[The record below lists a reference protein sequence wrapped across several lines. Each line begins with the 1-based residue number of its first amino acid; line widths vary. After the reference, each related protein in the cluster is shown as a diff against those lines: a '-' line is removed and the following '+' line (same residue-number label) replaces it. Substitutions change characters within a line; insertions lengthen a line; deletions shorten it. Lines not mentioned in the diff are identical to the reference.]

1 MAIIALSRAKRRRS
15 QFAWAVTAMGELQE
29 MSLTRKIS
37 NFYGKPVLV
46 GASIVLLSIAGCGKK
61 DADRPV
67 GQVIAHVGPDDV
79 TIQELDNELRLAN
92 VPADKR
98 TDDVTRAALTEIITR
113 KAIARQAINGKFD
126 REPTIQLDLLRDKEQ
141 MLARTFQ
148 QRKLSGLVSGVGQ
161 SDVDQFIAAHPDQF
175 AKRVIFVTDQ
185 IEIPAQSISQDLA
198 VATKD
203 AKTLAEVEK
212 TLTQLKIPARRAS
225 GQLDSA
231 SLPKE
236 LTKQL
241 LGQQAN
247 DVFFARTSGGG
258 VYFKIVDTQN
268 KPLTGTDANNLA
280 RQMIARE
287 KFDAINQAA
296 IADAKKAAT
305 FEGDYDKIMKKE
317 APANAAKDAAPA
329 K

>member
-1 MAIIALSRAKRRRS
+1 MAITRR
-15 QFAWAVTAMGELQE
+15 
-29 MSLTRKIS
+29 IS
-37 NFYGKPVLV
+37 TFYGKPALIGVSL
-46 GASIVLLSIAGCGKK
+46 VLLAVAGCGKK
-61 DADRPV
+61 DSDHPV
-67 GQVIAHVGPDDV
+67 GQVIAHIGPDDV
-79 TIQELDNELRLAN
+79 TVQELDNELRLAN

-98 TDDVTRAALTEIITR
+98 TDDVNRAALTEIVTR
-113 KAIARQAINGKFD
+113 KAIARQAINGKLD

-148 QRKLSGLVSGVGQ
+148 QRKLSSLVSGIGQ
-161 SDVDQFIAAHPDQF
+161 SDVDQFISAHPDQF

-185 IEIPAQSISQDLA
+185 IEVPAQAITPALA
-198 VATKD
+198 TATKD
-203 AKTLAEVEK
+203 AKTLADVETK
-212 TLTQLKIPARRAS
+212 LGELKIPSRRGS

-247 DVFFARTSGGG
+247 DVFFARANGGG
-258 VYFKIVDTQN
+258 VFFKILETQN

-280 RQMIARE
+280 RQLLARE
-287 KFDAINQAA
+287 KFEAINQAA
-296 IADAKKAAT
+296 VADAKKAAT
-305 FEGDYDKIMKKE
+305 FEGNYDKLMKE
-317 APANAAKDAAPA
+317 APPSAKVDAPT

>member
-1 MAIIALSRAKRRRS
+1 MAIMRS
-15 QFAWAVTAMGELQE
+15 
-29 MSLTRKIS
+29 IS
-37 NFYGKPVLV
+37 NFYGKPALV
-46 GASIVLLSIAGCGKK
+46 GASIVLLAVAGCGKK

-79 TIQELDNELRLAN
+79 TVQELDNELRLAN

-98 TDDVTRAALTEIITR
+98 TDDVNRAALTEIITR
-113 KAIARQAINGKFD
+113 KAIARQAINGKLD

-148 QRKLSGLVSGVGQ
+148 QRKLSGLVSGIGQ
-161 SDVDQFIAAHPDQF
+161 SDVDQFIAAHPEQF
-175 AKRVIFVTDQ
+175 AKRVIFTTDQ

-203 AKTLAEVEK
+203 AKTLPDVEK
-212 TLTQLKIPARRAS
+212 KLGELKIPARRGS

-236 LTKQL
+236 LTQQL

-247 DVFFARTSGGG
+247 DVFFARANGGG
-258 VYFKIVDTQN
+258 VYFKIVSTQT

-280 RQMIARE
+280 RQMMARE
-287 KFDAINQAA
+287 KFEAINKAA
-296 IADAKKAAT
+296 VADAKKAAT
-305 FEGDYDKIMKKE
+305 FEGDYAKIMQE
-317 APANAAKDAAPA
+317 PPANAKVDAPA